1 MPDTLDGDNLSMVEA
16 TPEPDAFAEEAYALF
31 SVPGR
36 SPAYTRPGWVEAVR
50 DQRATFGQLFFDRV
64 LSFVV
69 EVEPDQ
75 VAELYPPTSAAGLHA
90 LIDLVGSSIQF
101 SKARVDAVLFY
112 LLLALFPTANSSLSA
127 SGATGKAFLAAARS
141 QRSASPAHKFAQDV
155 SLPPPLR
162 RVMTAYALLDQGQFD
177 HAVSHMRPEEVEFA
191 GDMLAIIRDLPDEY
205 NPPSILA
212 PDSTPL
218 RTYAPGEY
226 RSRVLLSLVETLSFD
241 LPNAW
246 TEAVQAVQ
254 LQPEDVDVLKDAHA
268 NLVAHAKALSLTPG
282 RGPATAWQAM
292 VERVPELKAILEEEL
307 LDGAKDQDTE
317 ASYHVLAQA
326 IEGLHLDLAR
336 AVWESAFSRTSY
348 PFLIFAYIVLI

>member
-1 MPDTLDGDNLSMVEA
+1 MPDTLDGNNLSMVA
-16 TPEPDAFAEEAYALF
+16 STPEPDADFEEVYALF

-36 SPAYTRPGWVEAVR
+36 SPAYTQPGWVEAVR
-50 DQRATFGQLFFDRV
+50 NQRATFGQLFFDRV

-69 EVEPDQ
+69 QVEPDQ
-75 VAELYPPTSAAGLHA
+75 VAELYPPTSVAGLHA
-90 LIDLVGSSIQF
+90 LIDLVASSIQF

-112 LLLALFPTANSSLSA
+112 LLLALFPTSTLSSSSA
-127 SGATGKAFLAAARS
+127 TDGGMGKAFLAAARS
-141 QRSASPAHKFAQDV
+141 QRTSSAAHKFAQDV

-177 HAVSHMRPEEVEFA
+177 HAVSHMHPEEVEFA
-191 GDMLAIIRDLPDEY
+191 GDMLAIIRDLSDDY
-205 NPPSILA
+205 RPPSILTL
-212 PDSTPL
+212 DSIPL
-218 RTYAPGEY
+218 RMYAPGEY

-246 TEAVQAVQ
+246 IETVQVVQRQPDDVAVM
-254 LQPEDVDVLKDAHA
+254 KDAHA

-307 LDGAKDQDTE
+307 LEGTDTQEDTE
-317 ASYHVLAQA
+317 ASDHVLVRA
-326 IEGLHLDLAR
+326 IDELHLDLVR

-348 PFLIFAYIVLI
+348 RSFP